1 MSPLVSSPS
10 ELADVL
16 GQVPLTD
23 NCAHTRNSSR
33 IVSPFFGSLGVLE
46 LELIR
51 DSRTE
56 GINMFSNKRPDGMAG
71 GASENLSEQSA
82 SSAARVNFPYDK
94 ARSSNHSIVDEC
106 LTMRGD
112 LESEGDILV
121 KGKVLGNIK
130 CKLLIIDV
138 DALVEGGVEAEE
150 VIIRG
155 NSKGTIKSNRVRL
168 EKTATVDSDICHQ
181 TFSAEEGARIKG
193 ALRFK
198 EDPFNAEPEEA
209 KSKQQIRLA
218 KSGNG
223 APVTPMQPSS

>member
-1 MSPLVSSPS
+1 
-10 ELADVL
+10 
-16 GQVPLTD
+16 
-23 NCAHTRNSSR
+23 
-33 IVSPFFGSLGVLE
+33 VLE

-51 DSRTE
+51 DSQAE
-56 GINMFSNKRPDGMAG
+56 GRNMFSNKRTDGIVG
-71 GASENLSEQSA
+71 VASENSYEQPA
-82 SSAARVNFPYDK
+82 SSAVRANFSYDK
-94 ARSSNHSIVDEC
+94 GRSSNHSIIDEC
-106 LTMRGD
+106 LTMKGD

-130 CKLLIIDV
+130 CKMLIVDA

-155 NSKGTIKSNRVRL
+155 NSKGTIKANRVRL

-198 EDPFNAEPEEA
+198 DDPFNAEPEETNIKPLARAA
-209 KSKQQIRLA
+209 KPANSASVTAIQQ
-218 KSGNG
+218 
-223 APVTPMQPSS
+223 PTP